1 MNIRQLLHQHF
12 YPFYIRRWAERL
24 FKVSSGQIVV
34 DAGAY
39 LGSFTLYAARK
50 VGKTGKVISFEPDP
64 KNFAILKKSV
74 EGSNF
79 KNVVLINKALGDSV
93 KEVEMESA
101 DHFSSVVIKASKRPT
116 FDVQQT
122 TLDSEMKNMG
132 INKVHFIKM
141 NIEGA
146 EVDAVKGA
154 TQILSN
160 TDHVA
165 ISCHTVSGK
174 STAGAIEPLLRQSG
188 FKTKVLKRRKVII
201 DFGHIDIYGFR

>member
-1 MNIRQLLHQHF
+1 MNIQQLLHQYF

-39 LGSFTLYAARK
+39 LGGFTLYAAKK

-64 KNFAILKKSV
+64 KNFVALKKSV
-74 EGSNF
+74 ECSHFG
-79 KNVVLINKALGDSV
+79 NVVLMNKALGDSV
-93 KEVEMESA
+93 KEVELESA
-101 DHFSSVVIKASKRPT
+101 DHFSSVVIKTSKRPT
-116 FDVQQT
+116 SRVQQT
-122 TLDSEMKNMG
+122 TLDQEMKNLG

-154 TQILSN
+154 AKILSN

-174 STAGAIEPLLRQSG
+174 STADVIEPLLNQFG
-188 FKTKVLKRRKVII
+188 LNTKVLKRRKVII
-201 DFGHIDIYGFR
+201 DFEHIDIYGFR